1 MYFESSQDLW
11 LYSESQVPPTLIF
24 HWSDAI
30 KKITE
35 IKNFSSNWLEKKFL
49 RETMRLKLSEDQFVE
64 LAMIHERCV
73 FLSDKYED
81 GNLMKNIQKEGKIRI
96 NHGEE
101 LESYKI
107 KLENLY
113 EHTDM
118 KEKLLTGW
126 QLSYSCFHEID
137 KA

>member
-1 MYFESSQDLW
+1 
-11 LYSESQVPPTLIF
+11 
-24 HWSDAI
+24 
-30 KKITE
+30 
-35 IKNFSSNWLEKKFL
+35 
-49 RETMRLKLSEDQFVE
+49 MRLKLSEDQFVE

-118 KEKLLTGW
+118 KEKLLTG
-126 QLSYSCFHEID
+126 
-137 KA
+137 